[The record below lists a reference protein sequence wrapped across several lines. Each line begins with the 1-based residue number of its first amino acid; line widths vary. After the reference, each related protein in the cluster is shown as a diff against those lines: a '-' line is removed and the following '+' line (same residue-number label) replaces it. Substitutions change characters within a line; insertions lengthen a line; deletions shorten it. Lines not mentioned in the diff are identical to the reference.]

1 MKDIVHFI
9 SDIRT
14 TGAIMP
20 SSRFL
25 VDAAVDQLREH
36 MRRHPSS
43 SVRILEL
50 GPGTGVFTK
59 ALVSALRPA
68 DTLDVVELNDS
79 FYRMVHDRFHGGQV
93 SVHHMNVL
101 DFEQPQP
108 YDFIYSSIPYRA
120 LPSALSAAIWKK
132 KQQLAKCDGTIIYY
146 RYVSPALLQPSL
158 ERDMLTRHLHHSE
171 IIWRNMPPAQLF
183 TLQLGETSGNG
194 SAKTNRVFDL
204 IQRFAPST
212 SG

>member
-1 MKDIVHFI
+1 MKDFVHFI

-36 MRRHPSS
+36 M
-43 SVRILEL
+43 
-50 GPGTGVFTK
+50 
-59 ALVSALRPA
+59 
-68 DTLDVVELNDS
+68 
-79 FYRMVHDRFHGGQV
+79 
-93 SVHHMNVL
+93 
-101 DFEQPQP
+101 
-108 YDFIYSSIPYRA
+108 
-120 LPSALSAAIWKK
+120 
-132 KQQLAKCDGTIIYY
+132 
-146 RYVSPALLQPSL
+146 
-158 ERDMLTRHLHHSE
+158 
-171 IIWRNMPPAQLF
+171 PPAQLF
-183 TLQLGETSGNG
+183 TLQLGDTSGIG